1 MEVSEQEKSVNN
13 EIAASLRVA
22 VDIGGTFTDVAVF
35 DDARGALSFG
45 KTLSTHGELV
55 RGIETAV
62 HDADAVFNEIKLF
75 LHGSTIAINT
85 LLERTGAKTA
95 LLITEGFR
103 DIYEIGRINRPDAYN
118 LYFKKHDPLVPRSM
132 RFEVIER
139 LRADGAVHRPL
150 DSEQL
155 AELAGRL
162 AELNTEAVAIIL
174 LHSYRNAEHERQVKQ
189 AIERVLPQA
198 FITASHE
205 LSQEYR
211 EFERA
216 STVAANAYIGPTVN
230 RYLGQIEDR
239 LTQAG
244 FTGDFYAVQST
255 GGLIPVAHAR
265 LECVRMLES
274 GPSAGVVGTQAM
286 CRQLGMTDAIA
297 FDMGGTTAKAGV
309 IYKGVPLT
317 SSSAL
322 VGGYDRALPIQIPT
336 IDIFEVG
343 TGGGSIARLAE
354 GNALRVG
361 PRSAGS
367 IPGPACYGRGG
378 AEPTVTDAN
387 LLLGRLDADHFLG
400 GDMKL
405 DRAAAERAIADHVA
419 KPLGLSVLD
428 AADGIIRIAVTSMS
442 YAVKGVTTE
451 RGLDAGS
458 FVMVVYGGAGP
469 LHASAIARELG
480 IRSVLIPFA
489 PGYFSA
495 YGMLFSDLRYDY
507 VRSCFKKLA
516 SAEFDEIEGLY
527 ASMEEQGRLELANSR
542 GAYGKIDVSRY
553 ADMRYVGQEH
563 AVTVELDRRLFETQD
578 RAAIKAAFDEVH
590 LQRYGTAAPKEA
602 AELVSVRSTLI
613 GRMTSP
619 EPGLLDKRAGSSVGD
634 ARSRRSRVYF
644 HGTGLVDAP
653 VYARDRLLRDD
664 RIEGPALIEER
675 ASTTVVQPG
684 DRLSVDQFGNLNLDI
699 GGR

>member
-1 MEVSEQEKSVNN
+1 VESRV
-13 EIAASLRVA
+13 APALRVA
-22 VDIGGTFTDVAVF
+22 VDIGGTFTDVVVF
-35 DDARGALSFG
+35 DDVRGTLAFG

-62 HDADAVFNEIKLF
+62 QDADAAFHEIKLF

-103 DIYEIGRINRPDAYN
+103 DIYEIGRVNRPDAYN

-132 RFEVIER
+132 RFEVVER
-139 LRADGAVHRPL
+139 LRADGSIHRPL
-150 DSEQL
+150 DTEQL
-155 AELAGRL
+155 DKVILRL

-174 LHSYRNAEHERQVKQ
+174 LHSYRNAEHERQVKE
-189 AIERVLPQA
+189 AIKRVLPDA

-216 STVAANAYIGPTVN
+216 STAAANAYIGPTVD

-239 LTQAG
+239 LTEAS
-244 FTGDFYAVQST
+244 FAGDFYAVQST

-265 LECVRMLES
+265 RECVRLLES
-274 GPSAGVVGTQAM
+274 GPAAGVVGTQSI
-286 CRQLGMTDAIA
+286 CHQLGIPDAIA

-309 IYKGVPLT
+309 IYMGEPQT
-317 SSSAL
+317 SGSAL
-322 VGGYDRALPIQIPT
+322 VGAYDQALPIQIST
-336 IDIFEVG
+336 IDIVEVG

-367 IPGPACYGRGG
+367 IPGPACYAKGG
-378 AEPTVTDAN
+378 TEPTVTDAN
-387 LLLGRLDADHFLG
+387 LLLGRLDADRFLG

-405 DRAAAERAIADHVA
+405 DFAAAERAIADRIA

-428 AADGIIRIAVTSMS
+428 AADGIIRIAATTMS

-458 FVMVVYGGAGP
+458 FLMVVYGGAGP

-480 IRSVLIPFA
+480 IRRVLIPFA

-516 SAEFDEIEGLY
+516 TAEFDDIENLY
-527 ASMEEQGRLELANSR
+527 ASMEQQGRGELENSDNAFGR
-542 GAYGKIDVSRY
+542 IDRVRY

-563 AVTVELDRRLFETQD
+563 AVTVELDYKLFEAQD
-578 RAAIKAAFDEVH
+578 RAAIKSAFDDVH
-590 LQRYGTAAPKEA
+590 LQRYGTSAPKEA

-613 GRMTSP
+613 GRMKKP
-619 EPGLLDKRAGSSVGD
+619 EPVVLTRRKCGSVDD
-634 ARSRRSRVYF
+634 ARSRVSKVYF
-644 HGTGLVDAP
+644 HGKGLIDTP
-653 VYARDRLLRDD
+653 DYTRDHLRYGDQVN
-664 RIEGPALIEER
+664 GPARIEER
-675 ASTTVVQPG
+675 ASTTIVQPG
-684 DRLSVDQFGNLNLDI
+684 DTMSVDQFGNLNIRI
-699 GGR
+699 GGK

>member
-1 MEVSEQEKSVNN
+1 
-13 EIAASLRVA
+13 LRVA

-35 DDARGALSFG
+35 DDARGTLSFG

-55 RGIETAV
+55 QGIETAV
-62 HDADAVFNEIKLF
+62 RDADAAFNEIKLF

-132 RFEVIER
+132 RFEVGER
-139 LRADGAVHRPL
+139 LRVDGAVHKPL
-150 DSEQL
+150 DVAKLED
-155 AELAGRL
+155 LAGQL
-162 AELNTEAVAIIL
+162 TELQTEAVAIIL
-174 LHSYRNAEHERQVKQ
+174 LHSYRNAAHEQQVKD
-189 AIERVLPQA
+189 AIQRALPNA

-216 STVAANAYIGPTVN
+216 STVAANAYIGPTVD

-239 LTQAG
+239 LSESG

-255 GGLIPVAHAR
+255 GGLIPVKHAR
-265 LECVRMLES
+265 RECVRMLES
-274 GPSAGVVGTQAM
+274 GPAAGVIGTQAI
-286 CRQLGMTDAIA
+286 CRQLDMPDAIA

-309 IYKGVPLT
+309 ISKGEPLT

-322 VGGYDRALPIQIPT
+322 IGGYDRALPIQIPM

-361 PRSAGS
+361 PRSSGS
-367 IPGPACYGRGG
+367 MPGPACYGRGG
-378 AEPTVTDAN
+378 VEPTVTDAN
-387 LLLGRLDADHFLG
+387 LVLGRLDADHFLG
-400 GDMKL
+400 GDMRL
-405 DRAAAERAIADHVA
+405 DRAAAERAIAERIA
-419 KPLGLSVLD
+419 EPLGLSVLE

-458 FVMVVYGGAGP
+458 FVMAVYGGAGP

-480 IRSVLIPFA
+480 IRKVLIPFA

-495 YGMLFSDLRYDY
+495 YGMLLSDLRYDY
-507 VRSCFKKLA
+507 VKSCFKKLA
-516 SAEFDEIEGLY
+516 NAEFGEIEALY
-527 ASMEEQGRLELANSR
+527 TGMEEQGRGELANSR
-542 GAYGKIDVSRY
+542 NAYSRVDVVRY
-553 ADMRYVGQEH
+553 ADMRYIGQEH
-563 AVTVELDRRLFETQD
+563 AVTVELDRKLFEAQD
-578 RAAIKAAFDEVH
+578 RAAIKAAFDDVH
-590 LQRYGTAAPKEA
+590 MQRYGTSAPKEA
-602 AELVSVRSTLI
+602 AELVSVRATLI
-613 GRMTSP
+613 GRMTNP
-619 EPGLLDKRAGSSVGD
+619 EPGQLETRAGGVVDD
-634 ARSRRSRVYF
+634 ARARAAKVYF
-644 HGTGLVDAP
+644 HSRGLVDTP
-653 VYARDRLLRDD
+653 VYTRDLLLCGD
-664 RIEGPALIEER
+664 RIEGPSLIEER
-675 ASTTVVQPG
+675 ASTTVVQPD
-684 DRLSVDQFGNLNLDI
+684 DRLTVDRFGNLNIEI

>member
-1 MEVSEQEKSVNN
+1 MDSRVT
-13 EIAASLRVA
+13 ATLRVA

-45 KTLSTHGELV
+45 KTLSTHGELMH
-55 RGIETAV
+55 GIETAV
-62 HDADAVFNEIKLF
+62 HDADVAFDEIKLF

-132 RFEVIER
+132 RFEVAER

-150 DSEQL
+150 DAEQVSKL
-155 AELAGRL
+155 AEVLAARDV
-162 AELNTEAVAIIL
+162 EAVAIIL
-174 LHSYRNAEHERQVKQ
+174 LHSYRNAEHERQVKE
-189 AIERVLPQA
+189 AVKAVLPNA
-198 FITASHE
+198 FVTASHE

-216 STVAANAYIGPTVN
+216 STVAANAYVGPTVD

-239 LTQAG
+239 LTEAG
-244 FTGDFYAVQST
+244 FDGKFYAVQST
-255 GGLIPVAHAR
+255 GGLIPVEHAR
-265 LECVRMLES
+265 RECIRMLES
-274 GPSAGVVGTQAM
+274 GPSAGVVGTQAI
-286 CRQLGMTDAIA
+286 CRQLDMPDAIA

-309 IYKGVPLT
+309 IHNGEPLT
-317 SSSAL
+317 SSSAF
-322 VGGYDRALPIQIPT
+322 VGGYDRALPIQIPM

-343 TGGGSIARLAE
+343 TGGGSIARIAE

-387 LLLGRLDADHFLG
+387 LVLGRLDAEHFLG
-400 GDMKL
+400 GAMKL
-405 DRAAAERAIADHVA
+405 DFEAAERVIAERIA
-419 KPLGLSVLD
+419 QPLGLSVLE
-428 AADGIIRIAVTSMS
+428 AADGIIRIAVTAMS

-451 RGLDAGS
+451 RGLDAGA
-458 FVMVVYGGAGP
+458 FAMVVYGGAGP
-469 LHASAIARELG
+469 LHASGIARELG
-480 IRSVLIPFA
+480 IRRVLIPFA

-516 SAEFDEIEGLY
+516 TVEFDEIEGLY
-527 ASMEEQGRLELANSR
+527 AAMEDKGERELSNSR
-542 GAYGKIDVSRY
+542 NAYSRIDVVRY

-563 AVTVELDRRLFETQD
+563 AVTVELDRKLFETQD
-578 RAAIKAAFDEVH
+578 RVAMKSVFDDVH
-590 LQRYGTAAPKEA
+590 LQRYGMSAPGEA

-613 GRMTSP
+613 GRMTKP
-619 EPGLLDKRAGSSVGD
+619 EPSVLTERKRGSVDDGGD
-634 ARSRRSRVYF
+634 RVANVYF
-644 HGTGLVDAP
+644 HGSGHVDTP
-653 VYARDRLLRDD
+653 VYARDSLRCGDVVN
-664 RIEGPALIEER
+664 GPALIEER

-684 DRLSVDQFGNLNLDI
+684 DVLSVDKFGNLDIEI
-699 GGR
+699 GGN

>member
-1 MEVSEQEKSVNN
+1 MNSRAVP
-13 EIAASLRVA
+13 ALRVA

-55 RGIETAV
+55 QGIETAV
-62 HDADAVFNEIKLF
+62 RDADAAFSEIKLF

-132 RFEVIER
+132 RFEVGER
-139 LRADGAVHRPL
+139 LRVDGAVHKPL
-150 DSEQL
+150 DFEKLETL
-155 AELAGRL
+155 AERLAGL
-162 AELNTEAVAIIL
+162 GTEAVAIIL
-174 LHSYRNAEHERQVKQ
+174 LHSYRNAAHEQQVKEAVQ
-189 AIERVLPQA
+189 RALPNA

-216 STVAANAYIGPTVN
+216 STVAANAYIGPTVD

-239 LTQAG
+239 LGESG
-244 FTGDFYAVQST
+244 FSGDFYAVQST
-255 GGLIPVAHAR
+255 GGLIPVKHAR
-265 LECVRMLES
+265 RECVRMLES
-274 GPSAGVVGTQAM
+274 GPAAGVIGTQAI
-286 CRQLGMTDAIA
+286 CRQLNMPDAIA

-309 IYKGVPLT
+309 ISKGEPLT

-322 VGGYDRALPIQIPT
+322 IGGYDRALPIQIPM

-361 PRSAGS
+361 PRSSGS
-367 IPGPACYGRGG
+367 MPGPACYGRGG
-378 AEPTVTDAN
+378 TEPTVTDAN
-387 LLLGRLDADHFLG
+387 LVLGRLDADHFLG

-405 DRAAAERAIADHVA
+405 DRAAAEQAIEEHVA
-419 KPLGLSVLD
+419 KPLGLSLLD

-458 FVMVVYGGAGP
+458 FVMAVYGGAGP

-480 IRSVLIPFA
+480 IRKVLIPFA

-507 VRSCFKKLA
+507 VKSCFKKLA
-516 SAEFDEIEGLY
+516 TAEFGEIEALY
-527 ASMEEQGRLELANSR
+527 AAMEEQGRRELANSR
-542 GAYGKIDVSRY
+542 NAYSRVDVVRY

-563 AVTVELDRRLFETQD
+563 AVTVELDRKLFDAQD

-590 LQRYGTAAPKEA
+590 LQRYGTSAPKEA
-602 AELVSVRSTLI
+602 AELVSVRATLI
-613 GRMTSP
+613 GRMTNP
-619 EPGLLDKRAGSSVGD
+619 EPGQFDKRSTGTVD
-634 ARSRRSRVYF
+634 AARARVTKVHF
-644 HGTGLVDAP
+644 HGKGLVDAP
-653 VYARDRLLRDD
+653 VYTRDLLLCDD

-684 DRLSVDQFGNLNLDI
+684 DRLTVDRFGNLNLDI

>member
-1 MEVSEQEKSVNN
+1 VNSEV
-13 EIAASLRVA
+13 AATLRVA

-35 DDARGALSFG
+35 DDARGTLSFG

-55 RGIETAV
+55 QGIETAV
-62 HDADAVFNEIKLF
+62 HDANAAFNEIKLF

-118 LYFKKHDPLVPRSM
+118 LYFKKHDPLVPRSL
-132 RFEVIER
+132 RFEVAER

-150 DSEQL
+150 DIEQL

-162 AELNTEAVAIIL
+162 ADLNIEAVAIIL
-174 LHSYRNAEHERQVKQ
+174 LHSYRNAAHERQVKE
-189 AIERVLPQA
+189 AIAHALPHA

-216 STVAANAYIGPTVN
+216 STVAANAYIGPTVD

-239 LTQAG
+239 LTEAG
-244 FTGDFYAVQST
+244 FHGDFYAVQST

-265 LECVRMLES
+265 RECVRMLES
-274 GPSAGVVGTQAM
+274 GPSAGVVGTQAI
-286 CRQLGMTDAIA
+286 CRHLGMPDAIA

-309 IYKGVPLT
+309 IYKGELLT

-322 VGGYDRALPIQIPT
+322 VGGYDRALPIQIPML
-336 IDIFEVG
+336 DIFEVG

-361 PRSAGS
+361 PRSSGS

-387 LLLGRLDADHFLG
+387 LILGRLDAQHFLG

-405 DRAAAERAIADHVA
+405 DFAAAEQAVAERIAE
-419 KPLGLSVLD
+419 PLGLSVLD
-428 AADGIIRIAVTSMS
+428 AADGIIRIAVTTMS

-480 IRSVLIPFA
+480 IRRVLIPFA

-516 SAEFDEIEGLY
+516 VAEFDEIENLY
-527 ASMEEQGRLELANSR
+527 AAMEEQGRVELANSR
-542 GAYGKIDVSRY
+542 NAYGQVDVVRY

-563 AVTVELDRRLFETQD
+563 AVTVELGRELFASQD
-578 RAAIKAAFDEVH
+578 RTAIKSAFDQVH
-590 LQRYGTAAPKEA
+590 MQRYGTSAPKEA
-602 AELVSVRSTLI
+602 SELVSVRATLI
-613 GRMTSP
+613 GRTAKP
-619 EPGLLDKRAGSSVGD
+619 EPGEVATRSHGSLDD
-634 ARSRRSRVYF
+634 ARSRVSRVYF
-644 HGTGLVDAP
+644 HDTGLVDTP
-653 VYARDRLLRDD
+653 VYARDLLLRGDH
-664 RIEGPALIEER
+664 INGPALIEER